1 MAAKRKPL
9 TALAKKRAATKRA
22 ATTLALKHDKFI
34 TTYLLNGE
42 NGTQA
47 YLSVWPKVQ
56 DNTAASNAWKLLRNT
71 DVMQRMRELRVIG
84 HKNLVRGFEET
95 VQEVGELAFFDPI
108 NMFDEDGKLLELW
121 EMDAPTRKMVHEI
134 EMVIDRQDPESFE
147 HICKVKYGKD
157 KGKYLDMM
165 MKFHNAF
172 GEHQHAGS
180 GTIVVQMYCA
190 QDAHL

>member
-1 MAAKRKPL
+1 MPAKKKPL
-9 TALAKKRAATKRA
+9 TALARKRAANKRA

-47 YLSVWPKVQ
+47 YLAAWPKVQ
-56 DNTAASNAWKLLRNT
+56 ANSAASEAYKLLRIPEI
-71 DVMQRMRELRVIG
+71 MQRMRELRVIG
-84 HKNLVRGFEET
+84 HKNLVKGFEET
-95 VQEVGELAFFDPI
+95 VQEVGNLAFFDPI
-108 NMFDEDGKLLELW
+108 NMFDEEGRLLKLH
-121 EMDAPTRKMVHEI
+121 EMDPITRKMTHEI
-134 EMVIDRQDPESFE
+134 ELLLSDDQAVLQLA
-147 HICKVKYGKD
+147 KVKYGKD

-190 QDAHL
+190 QDANL